1 MAIPTDLR
9 EAASLFRLPK
19 WQVWKT
25 LIIPAIFPFWVT
37 GAVTATGGAWNA
49 SIVAEVA
56 TWGHH
61 KLVADGLGAYIAE
74 VTEKGDQPAIYF
86 SIMVM
91 ALFVVVINRFFW
103 RRLYD
108 LAERK
113 FKLD

>member
-1 MAIPTDLR
+1 MESLEDADHPCGFSLLGHR
-9 EAASLFRLPK
+9 RAA
-19 WQVWKT
+19 
-25 LIIPAIFPFWVT
+25 
-37 GAVTATGGAWNA
+37 GGAWNA

-56 TWGHH
+56 TWGKD

-86 SIMVM
+86 SIVVM
-91 ALFVVVINRFFW
+91 ALFVVVINRIFW